1 MEIEASFMENIEELR
16 IQPNQQDRW
25 IWKGDVSGLYSVG
38 SGYHLLNEVVR
49 MRTKMGHSHSSGK

>member
-25 IWKGDVSGLYSVG
+25 IWKGDVNGLYSVG
-38 SGYHLLNEVVR
+38 SNQP
-49 MRTKMGHSHSSGK
+49 KS